1 MSLEIYKNLL
11 HDLGQEISIPD
22 LAPDETGYC
31 NLIFDETLM
40 VEMMWVE
47 DTQRLVLF
55 SRLGS
60 YDISDEMEIFRE
72 LLLANSFWRGT
83 EGATLGVDGDLVFL
97 ARRICLKEMNLK
109 ALEEVLE
116 SFSRV
121 AHFWVD
127 KISLHVADPLA
138 VGSTA
143 IEGIAGEDD
152 PSLRV

>member
-1 MSLEIYKNLL
+1 MSLEIYKSLL
-11 HDLGQEISIPD
+11 HDLGHEISIPE

-60 YDISDEMEIFRE
+60 YDISDEVEIFRE

-97 ARRICLKEMNLK
+97 ARRISLKEMDLK
-109 ALEEVLE
+109 AFEQILE

-121 AHFWVD
+121 AHFWVE
-127 KISLHVADPLA
+127 KISLHVADPLVA
-138 VGSTA
+138 GSTA
-143 IEGIAGEDD
+143 IEGIVGTDD
-152 PSLRV
+152 PSSRV

>member
-11 HDLGQEISIPD
+11 HDLGQEISIPG
-22 LAPDETGYC
+22 LSPDDTGYC

-60 YDISDEMEIFRE
+60 YDLSDEVEIFRE

-97 ARRICLKEMNLK
+97 ARRISLKEIDLK
-109 ALEEVLE
+109 AFEELLE

-121 AHFWVD
+121 AHFWVN
-127 KISLHVADPLA
+127 KISLHVANPLA

-143 IEGIAGEDD
+143 IEGIMGFED
-152 PSLRV
+152 PSGRV